1 MPRATNNPAARQ
13 KRNKVMKQAKGYVAG
28 RGAQFRMAREQVERA
43 LAQEYKDRKRR
54 KREFRRLWIT
64 RINAAARIQ
73 GLSYSH
79 LINGLKKANIDID
92 RKQLADL
99 AVRDMD
105 GFAKLA
111 EMARNA
117 L

>member
-13 KRNKVMKQAKGYVAG
+13 KRNKVMKKARGYVAG
-28 RGAQFRMAREQVERA
+28 RGSQFRMAREQVERA

-79 LINGLKKANIDID
+79 FINGLKKANVDID

-99 AVRDMD
+99 AVRDM
-105 GFAKLA
+105 GSFAKLA
-111 EMARNA
+111 DVARNA

>member
-1 MPRATNNPAARQ
+1 MKKAR
-13 KRNKVMKQAKGYVAG
+13 GYVAG
-28 RGAQFRMAREQVERA
+28 RGSQFRMAREQVERA

-54 KREFRRLWIT
+54 KRDFRRLWIT

-79 LINGLKKANIDID
+79 FINGLKKANVEID

-105 GFAKLA
+105 SFAKLA
-111 EMARNA
+111 DLARDA
-117 L
+117 Q

>member
-13 KRNKVMKQAKGYVAG
+13 KRNKVMKKARGYVAG
-28 RGAQFRMAREQVERA
+28 RGSQFRMAREQVERA

-54 KREFRRLWIT
+54 KRDFRRLWIT

-79 LINGLKKANIDID
+79 LINGLKKANVEID

-99 AVRDMD
+99 AVRDMAS
-105 GFAKLA
+105 FAKLA
-111 EMARNA
+111 DVARDA

>member
-13 KRNKVMKQAKGYVAG
+13 KRNKVMKKAKGYVAG
-28 RGAQFRMAREQVERA
+28 RGSQFRMAREQVERA

-54 KREFRRLWIT
+54 KRDFRRLWIT

-79 LINGLKKANIDID
+79 FINGLKKANIEID

>member
-13 KRNKVMKQAKGYVAG
+13 KRNKVMKQARGYVAG
-28 RGAQFRMAREQVERA
+28 RGSQFRMAREQVERA

-54 KREFRRLWIT
+54 KRDFRRLWIV
-64 RINAAARIQ
+64 RIIAAARIQ

-79 LINGLKKANIDID
+79 LINGLKKANIEID

-99 AVRDMD
+99 AVRDMNS
-105 GFAKLA
+105 FAKLA
-111 EMARNA
+111 AVARDA

>member
-13 KRNKVMKQAKGYVAG
+13 KRNKVMKQARGYVAG
-28 RGAQFRMAREQVERA
+28 RGSQFRMAREQVERA

-79 LINGLKKANIDID
+79 FMNGLKKANVEID

-99 AVRDMD
+99 AVRDMAS
-105 GFAKLA
+105 FAKLA
-111 EMARNA
+111 DVAREA

>member
-13 KRNKVMKQAKGYVAG
+13 KRNKVMKKARGYVAG
-28 RGAQFRMAREQVERA
+28 RGSQFRMAREQVERA

-54 KREFRRLWIT
+54 KRDFRRLWIT

-79 LINGLKKANIDID
+79 FINGLKKANVEID

-105 GFAKLA
+105 SFAKLA
-111 EMARNA
+111 AVARDA

>member
-13 KRNKVMKQAKGYVAG
+13 KRNKVMKKARGYVAG
-28 RGAQFRMAREQVERA
+28 RGSQFRMAREQVERA

-54 KREFRRLWIT
+54 KRDFRRLWIT

-79 LINGLKKANIDID
+79 FINGLKKANVEID

-105 GFAKLA
+105 SFAKLA
-111 EMARNA
+111 DLARDA
-117 L
+117 Q

>member
-13 KRNKVMKQAKGYVAG
+13 KRNKVMKQARGYVAG
-28 RGAQFRMAREQVERA
+28 RGSQFRMAREQVERA

-54 KREFRRLWIT
+54 KRDFRRLWIV

-79 LINGLKKANIDID
+79 LINGLKKANIEID

-99 AVRDMD
+99 AVRDMNS
-105 GFAKLA
+105 FAKLA
-111 EMARNA
+111 AVARDA

>member
-13 KRNKVMKQAKGYVAG
+13 KRNKVMKQARGYVAG
-28 RGAQFRMAREQVERA
+28 RGSQFRMAREQVERA

-54 KREFRRLWIT
+54 KRDFRRLWIT

-79 LINGLKKANIDID
+79 FINGLKKANVEID

-105 GFAKLA
+105 SFAKLA
-111 EMARNA
+111 EVARDA

>member
-1 MPRATNNPAARQ
+1 MKKAR
-13 KRNKVMKQAKGYVAG
+13 GYVAG
-28 RGAQFRMAREQVERA
+28 RGSQFRMAREQVERA

-54 KREFRRLWIT
+54 KRDFRRLWIT

-79 LINGLKKANIDID
+79 LINGLKKANVEID

-99 AVRDMD
+99 AVRDMAS
-105 GFAKLA
+105 FAKLA
-111 EMARNA
+111 DVARDA

>member
-1 MPRATNNPAARQ
+1 MPRATNNPASRQ
-13 KRNKVMKQAKGYVAG
+13 KRNKVMKKAKGYVAG
-28 RGAQFRMAREQVERA
+28 RGSQFRMAREQVERA
-43 LAQEYKDRKRR
+43 LVNEYRDRRNRKRD
-54 KREFRRLWIT
+54 FRRLWII
-64 RINAAARIQ
+64 RINAAARIH

-79 LINGLKKANIDID
+79 LINGLKKADIIID

-99 AVRDMD
+99 AVHDTA

-111 EMARNA
+111 ETAKSA